1 MKKNNSSAFWKKM
14 RFKYKL
20 SFLNEKALEEVFSLR
35 VSFLSIVWSLFA
47 LVVVVVVLTA
57 VVIIQTPVHDYL
69 PGYLDDEMREQLLT
83 NGMKTDSLEEV
94 IRLQTSYLE
103 NITQLLNG
111 TNEVTPMPADDTLT
125 VRAEELKKSEML
137 TEFVRAHEE
146 DTKYSL
152 NMAAAVPVL
161 SEDAMPYKP
170 VVGYVSSH
178 FDLNEKH
185 YGIDVA
191 TKPKES
197 ILATM
202 RGIVIF
208 AGFEAT
214 GGYTIELQH
223 PNGIVSVYKHN
234 AVLLKKQGES
244 VNAGEVIAIVGNSG
258 TLSNGT
264 HLHFE
269 LWFKGK
275 PLNPEELIT
284 F

>member
-1 MKKNNSSAFWKKM
+1 M

-20 SFLNEKALEEVFSLR
+20 SFLNEKALEEVFSFR
-35 VSFLSIVWSLFA
+35 VSFLSIVWSLFV
-47 LVVVVVVLTA
+47 LVVVVAVLTA
-57 VVIIQTPVHDYL
+57 VVIIKTPVHDYL

-83 NGMKTDSLEEV
+83 NGMKTDSLEEI
-94 IRLQTSYLE
+94 IRLQTNYLD

-137 TEFVRAHEE
+137 AEFVRTHEE
-146 DTKYSL
+146 ETKYSL
-152 NMAAAVPVL
+152 NNAAVVPVL

-234 AVLLKKQGES
+234 AVLLKKQGEN